1 MVRELIA
8 ILRGVTPHEVIAI
21 ADELI
26 LSGITKIEV
35 PLSSPNAY
43 ESIET
48 LANSFSSEVVI
59 GAGTVLKK
67 NEVASVCNA
76 GGKMIVSPNVNADVI
91 IETKKLKMRSYPGVF
106 TASECFEAIQNGS
119 DGLKLFPAFLLGVDG
134 FKALK
139 AVLPPGLPTYAVGGV
154 DPSNFAD
161 WLAFGVTGFG
171 IGSYLYKVGDNVSD
185 VGEKAKKIVSAYD
198 DASYERT

>member
-1 MVRELIA
+1 M
-8 ILRGVTPHEVIAI
+8 
-21 ADELI
+21 
-26 LSGITKIEV
+26 
-35 PLSSPNAY
+35 
-43 ESIET
+43 
-48 LANSFSSEVVI
+48 
-59 GAGTVLKK
+59 LKK
-67 NEVASVCNA
+67 NEVSSVCNA

-154 DPSNFAD
+154 EPSEFRCLAGFRYY
-161 WLAFGVTGFG
+161 WLWHWKL
-171 IGSYLYKVGDNVSD
+171 SYKVGDTVSS
-185 VGEKAKKIVSAYD
+185 VGQKAKNCVSI
-198 DASYERT
+198 RRCLQ

>member
-1 MVRELIA
+1 MDRELIA
-8 ILRGVTPHEVIAI
+8 ILRGVTPLEVIPI
-21 ADELI
+21 AEELI

-35 PLSSPNAY
+35 PLNSPNAY

-48 LANSFSSEVVI
+48 LANRFSSEAVI

-67 NEVASVCNA
+67 NEVSSVCNA

-91 IETKKLKMRSYPGVF
+91 IETKKLKMRSFPGVF

-139 AVLPPGLPTYAVGGV
+139 AVLPSGLPTYAVGGV
-154 DPSNFAD
+154 DPSHFAD
-161 WLAFGVTGFG
+161 WLAFGVRGFG
-171 IGSYLYKVGDNVSD
+171 IGSYLYKVGDNVFD
-185 VGEKAKKIVSAYD
+185 VGKKAKIIVSAYD

>member
-21 ADELI
+21 AEELI

-35 PLSSPNAY
+35 PLNSPNAY

-48 LANSFSSEVVI
+48 LANRFSSEVVI

-76 GGKMIVSPNVNADVI
+76 GGKMIVSPNVNVDVI
-91 IETKKLKMRSYPGVF
+91 IETKKLNMRSYPGVF
-106 TASECFEAIQNGS
+106 TATECFEAIQNGS
-119 DGLKLFPAFLLGVDG
+119 DGLKLFPAFLIGVDG

-139 AVLPPGLPTYAVGGV
+139 AVLPPSLPTYAVGGV

>member
-1 MVRELIA
+1 MDRKLIA
-8 ILRGVTPHEVIAI
+8 ILRGVTPLEVIAI
-21 ADELI
+21 AEELI

-35 PLSSPNAY
+35 PLNSPNAY

-76 GGKMIVSPNVNADVI
+76 GGKMIVSPNVNVDVI
-91 IETKKLKMRSYPGVF
+91 IETKKLNMRSYPGVF
-106 TASECFEAIQNGS
+106 TATECFEAIQNGS
-119 DGLKLFPAFLLGVDG
+119 DGLKLFPAFLIGVDG

-139 AVLPPGLPTYAVGGV
+139 AVLPPSLPTYAVGGV

-161 WLAFGVTGFG
+161 WMAFGVTGFG

-198 DASYERT
+198 DASYERN

>member
-35 PLSSPNAY
+35 PLNSPNAY

-48 LANSFSSEVVI
+48 LANRFSSEVVI

-76 GGKMIVSPNVNADVI
+76 GGKMIVSPNVNVDVI
-91 IETKKLKMRSYPGVF
+91 IETKKLNMRSYPGVF
-106 TASECFEAIQNGS
+106 TATECFEAIQNGS
-119 DGLKLFPAFLLGVDG
+119 DGLKLFPAFLIGVDG

-139 AVLPPGLPTYAVGGV
+139 AVLPPSLPTYAVGGV

>member
-8 ILRGVTPHEVIAI
+8 ILGGVTPHEVIAI

-35 PLSSPNAY
+35 PLNSPNAY

-48 LANSFSSEVVI
+48 LANRFSSEVVI

-76 GGKMIVSPNVNADVI
+76 GGKMIVSPNVNVDVI
-91 IETKKLKMRSYPGVF
+91 IETKKLNMRSYPGVF
-106 TASECFEAIQNGS
+106 TATECFEAIQNGS
-119 DGLKLFPAFLLGVDG
+119 DGLKLFPAFLIGFDG
-134 FKALK
+134 FRALK
-139 AVLPPGLPTYAVGGV
+139 AVLPPSLPTYAVGGV